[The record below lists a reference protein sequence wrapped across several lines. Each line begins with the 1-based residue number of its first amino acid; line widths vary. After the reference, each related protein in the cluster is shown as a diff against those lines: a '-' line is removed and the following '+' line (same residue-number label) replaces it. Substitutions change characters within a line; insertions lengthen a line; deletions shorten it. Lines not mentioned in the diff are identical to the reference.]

1 MAMINSINLHRVSEI
16 RITRKTWEGDDPW
29 TEVKVVGNDGTFEV
43 VCFRADKDVDI
54 EVIDAREEAS
64 D

>member
-1 MAMINSINLHRVSEI
+1 MMMINGINLHRVSEI
-16 RITRKTWEGDDPW
+16 RITRKTWKGDTW
-29 TEVKVVGNDGTFEV
+29 TEFQVVGNDGTFEV
-43 VCFRADKDVDI
+43 ACFRADKDVDI